1 MCVCVCVCV
10 YVWVGGCVG
19 VCVGVW
25 VGGNMGG
32 GCVGVW
38 VCGSVGVWVCGFVSV
53 GVWMLSIACCFHTRR
68 GQLYIHQ
75 GNLHGQDYVVVTK
88 TTKSS
93 FGMRLHLLAYILEVR
108 VLIVKICYQ
117 NCGT

>member
-1 MCVCVCVCV
+1 M
-10 YVWVGGCVG
+10 
-19 VCVGVW
+19 GVW
-25 VGGNMGG
+25 VG

-38 VCGSVGVWVCGFVSV
+38 VCGCVGVWVC
-53 GVWMLSIACCFHTRR
+53 VWVLSSACCFHTRR
-68 GQLYIHQ
+68 DLLYIHQ

-108 VLIVKICYQ
+108 VLTVKISLSKLWHKGAIILTTGMWLCFWDCYSQ
-117 NCGT
+117 LHVMTI